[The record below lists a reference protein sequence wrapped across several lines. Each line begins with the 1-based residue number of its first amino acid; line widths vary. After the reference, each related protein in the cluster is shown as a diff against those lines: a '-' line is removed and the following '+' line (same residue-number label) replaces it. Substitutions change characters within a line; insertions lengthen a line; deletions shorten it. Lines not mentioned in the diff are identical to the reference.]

1 MKIKRILSR
10 EILDSR
16 GNPTVEST
24 VFLEDGSSQS
34 AAVPSGASTGKHEAL
49 ELRDNDIKRYSGK
62 GVTKAVGNVI
72 NKISPLLVGRDVSGQ
87 NQIDNLMLEADGT
100 ENKSNLGANSILSV
114 SLACARAAAYSQ
126 NTPLWKYLSN
136 LYNYK
141 ERPYFPVPQMNILN
155 GGAHTNWQSTDL
167 QEFMIVPLGA
177 SNFAESLQ
185 WCVEVYHTLKSVLK
199 EKNYNTNLGDEGGFA
214 PQLKT
219 NAEAIDLLLFSIK
232 KAGYTP
238 GKDIAVSIDAAV
250 SALFH
255 EGKYNLKREGETFGT
270 EELIDFYYSLC
281 DKYPIISLEDG
292 LDEDEWDGWSKLQN
306 KLGQKALIV
315 GDDLLVTN
323 SKRLEIAIKEKAC
336 NAILVKLNQIGT
348 LTETLDVVKK
358 AREANF
364 KVIISHRS
372 GETTD
377 DFIADLSVATNA
389 DFAKFGAPARGER
402 VTKYNRLLAIYSAIS
417 L

>member
-1 MKIKRILSR
+1 M
-10 EILDSR
+10 DSR

-34 AAVPSGASTGKHEAL
+34 AAVPSGASTGKHEAV

-72 NKISPLLVGRDVSGQ
+72 NKISPLLIGRDVSDQ

-114 SLACARAAAYSQ
+114 SLACARAGAHSQ
-126 NTPLWKYLSN
+126 NTPLWKYLSD
-136 LYNYK
+136 LYNHK
-141 ERPYFPVPQMNILN
+141 ESPYFPVPQMNILN
-155 GGAHTNWQSTDL
+155 GGAHTNWQSTDI
-167 QEFMIVPLGA
+167 QEFMITPSGA
-177 SNFAESLQ
+177 KNYAEGLR
-185 WCVEVYHTLKSVLK
+185 WCVEIYHNLKLILK
-199 EKNYNTNLGDEGGFA
+199 DKGYNTNLGDEGGFA
-214 PQLKT
+214 PELKT
-219 NAEAIDLLLFSIK
+219 NSEAIELLLLAIK
-232 KAGYTP
+232 KAGYTA
-238 GKDIAVSIDAAV
+238 GKDISVCID
-250 SALFH
+250 SAISSLFNN
-255 EGKYNLKREGETFGT
+255 GKYNLRREGRTFST
-270 EELIDFYYSLC
+270 EELIDFYEMLI
-281 DKYPIISLEDG
+281 DKYPIVSLEDG
-292 LDEDEWDGWSKLQN
+292 LEEDQWDGWTKLE
-306 KLGQKALIV
+306 KRLEQKVLIV

-348 LTETLDVVKK
+348 LTETLEVAKR

-364 KVIISHRS
+364 NVIISHRS

-402 VTKYNRLLAIYSAIS
+402 VAKYNRLLAIYYAIN